1 MTVRKRR
8 MQANYLKVAEGFEFL
23 GTGFTALDEKPSAK
37 TSSKKYINAVNA
49 TQTVT
54 SYEWST
60 DFETDEIV
68 SDKAIEYI
76 TDIGRMLK
84 AGADAETEYV
94 IVDLDKPVQSQT
106 GKYNARKINVAVAV
120 SDFKDN
126 DGDIACSGSFV
137 GQSDMVEGTFDTA
150 TKTFTAKTDA
160 A

>member
-1 MTVRKRR
+1 MVIRKRR
-8 MQANYLKVAEGFEFL
+8 IQANYLKVTEGFELL

-37 TSSKKYINAVNA
+37 TSNKRYINDVNA
-49 TQTVT
+49 TQTVIG
-54 SYEWST
+54 YEWST

-94 IVDLDKPVQSQT
+94 IVDLDKADSVE
-106 GKYNARKINVAVAV
+106 GKYKARKINIAVAV

-126 DGDIACSGSFV
+126 DGDLACSGSFV
-137 GQSDMVEGTFDTA
+137 GQGDMVEGTFDTKS
-150 TKTFTAKTDA
+150 KTFTAKNA
-160 A
+160 VV

>member
-94 IVDLDKPVQSQT
+94 IVDLDKADSVE
-106 GKYNARKINVAVAV
+106 GKYKARKINVAIAVA
-120 SDFKDN
+120 DFKDN

-137 GQSDMVEGTFDTA
+137 GQEDMVEGTFDVKS
-150 TKTFTAKTDA
+150 KTFTAKTA
-160 A
+160 VV